1 MARLFALLQYLL
13 PQHLLSRLVGRLA
26 DSRIGWVKNSFI
38 VLFNRLY
45 AINMSEAVEENP
57 TAYPSFNAF
66 FTRALKPDARP
77 IDPDPLLLV
86 NPVDGAISQLG
97 KIDYGRIFQAK
108 GHSYS
113 LTSLLGGNQ
122 DRAQP
127 FINGQFATIYLSP
140 KDYHR
145 VHMPI
150 EGRLREVVYVPG
162 DLFSV
167 NNATVSEVPNLFA
180 RNERLVAIFD
190 TAAGPMAMVLVGA
203 MIVAGIETV
212 WSGQVAPKLRSIET
226 SRYDS
231 HTPTPIVL
239 AKGEEMGRFKLGST
253 VILLFGAERI
263 DWLKQYHTGN
273 NTRLGQPLAHLLNTQ
288 QPSAIDA
295 VVETKAKMKVEAE
308 IETQV

>member
-1 MARLFALLQYLL
+1 MSRLFALLQYLL
-13 PQHLLSRLVGRLA
+13 PQHLLSRCVGRLA
-26 DSRIGWVKNSFI
+26 DSRIGWIKNSFI
-38 VLFNRLY
+38 RLFHHIY
-45 AINMSEAVEENP
+45 GINMTEAVEENP

-66 FTRALKPDARP
+66 FTRALKPNARP
-77 IDPDPLLLV
+77 IDPDPSLLV
-86 NPVDGAISQLG
+86 CPADGAISQLG

-122 DRAQP
+122 DRAKP

-150 EGRLREVVYVPG
+150 EGRLREMVYVPG

-167 NNATVSEVPNLFA
+167 NTATVSEVPNLFA

-190 TAAGPMAMVLVGA
+190 TANGPMAMVLVGA

-212 WSGQVAPKLRSIET
+212 WSGQVAPKMRAIET
-226 SRYDS
+226 SRYDKQS
-231 HTPTPIVL
+231 PDPIVL

-253 VILLFGAERI
+253 VILLFGENNI
-263 DWLKQYHTGN
+263 DWLKQYHSGN
-273 NTRLGQPLAHLLNTQ
+273 NTRLGQPLANLLNPAQ
-288 QPSAIDA
+288 QDPSNG
-295 VVETKAKMKVEAE
+295 EVEA
-308 IETQV
+308 